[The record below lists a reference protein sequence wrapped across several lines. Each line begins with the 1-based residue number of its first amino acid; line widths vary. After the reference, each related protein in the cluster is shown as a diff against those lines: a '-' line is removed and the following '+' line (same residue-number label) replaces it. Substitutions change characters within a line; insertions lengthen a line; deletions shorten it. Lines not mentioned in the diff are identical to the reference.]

1 MLISPT
7 EPAPASGSIKRLA
20 PANPAG
26 RPRHH
31 SLPARAFHGSLNALP
46 WPWGEEVMATVG
58 VARGLVQPR
67 RLRRALGWAS
77 HYRHG
82 LADRWRLALS
92 LLAHDGRFE
101 ATHSLIGVRD
111 AEQLRSHLAVDG
123 AEHLSRARE
132 KGGTILLGFHV
143 GPRTSWLALRILG
156 FGVNAFVGHD
166 YHRFRRPGLRA
177 ILDSAETVRPQHGD
191 PARRAAWL
199 HHARRLLLDGKT
211 VFITADRII
220 SQDTF
225 EIALPGATAKVGSGW
240 LALRRHTGAATL
252 PVLMHREGRRGVV
265 TIYPPLPPPQ
275 LDPVQDM
282 AGCRQ
287 TLTRILSDYARRFPE
302 QCRGLALRLQ
312 AIIGVLIVLGEA

>member
-1 MLISPT
+1 MLTSPT
-7 EPAPASGSIKRLA
+7 ERVPVAGPTELPP
-20 PANPAG
+20 PANRAG
-26 RPRHH
+26 RPRRH
-31 SLPARAFHGSLNALP
+31 SLPARAFFGSVNALP

-58 VARGLVQPR
+58 VARGFVQPR
-67 RLRRALGWAS
+67 RLRHALGWAS

-92 LLAHDGRFE
+92 VLAHDGRFE
-101 ATHSLIGVRD
+101 ATHSLIGVRH

-123 AEHLSRARE
+123 AEHLSRAME
-132 KGGTILLGFHV
+132 HGGTILLGFHV

-156 FGVNAFVGHD
+156 FGVHAFIGHD
-166 YHRFRRPGLRA
+166 YHRFRRPGLREV
-177 ILDSAETVRPQHGD
+177 LDSAETVRPQEGD

-199 HHARRLLLDGKT
+199 HRARRLLLERKT
-211 VFITADRII
+211 VFITADRVI

-225 EIALPGATAKVGSGW
+225 EIAVPGATAKLGSGW

-275 LDPVQDM
+275 PDPAQDM
-282 AGCRQ
+282 AGCREV
-287 TLTRILSDYARRFPE
+287 LTRILSDYTRRFPE
-302 QCRGLALRLQ
+302 QCRGLALRRS
-312 AIIGVLIVLGEA
+312 GSRRSSER